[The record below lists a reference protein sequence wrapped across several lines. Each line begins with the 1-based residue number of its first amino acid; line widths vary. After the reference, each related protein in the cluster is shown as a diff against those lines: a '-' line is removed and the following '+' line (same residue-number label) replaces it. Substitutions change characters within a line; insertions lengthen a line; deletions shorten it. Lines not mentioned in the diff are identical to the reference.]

1 LIPMAAIL
9 VLTGDVRQADS
20 LRVALA
26 LDRHSVVVAP
36 RAGSPVNVEWRPDL
50 ILVDVAEGE
59 TLDPAV
65 LRSYSKDGRRVPSL
79 ALVTEREMFQFGNGV
94 TDFLIKPVREAE
106 LVLRV
111 RRLLDKNG
119 PDDDAIMRF
128 GELAINTGSYDVTL
142 GGRTLDLT
150 FTEYELLKLLAS
162 SAGKVLTRETILNE
176 VWGYDCFVG
185 DRTVDVHIRRLRSK
199 IEDGGRSYIETVRNV
214 GYRFRV
220 A

>member
-1 LIPMAAIL
+1 MILMATIL
-9 VLTGDVRQADS
+9 MLTSDTRQADS

-26 LDRHSVVVAP
+26 PERHNLVVAP
-36 RAGSPVNVEWRPDL
+36 RAAAPAGVEWRPDL

-59 TLDPAV
+59 RFDSAV
-65 LRSYSKDGRRVPSL
+65 LHSYSKSGRRVPSL
-79 ALVTEREMFQFGNGV
+79 ALVTEREMFQFRNGV

-119 PDDDAIMRF
+119 ADDDAIMRF
-128 GELAINTGSYDVTL
+128 GELTINTGSYDVTL

-214 GYRFRV
+214 GYRFR
-220 A
+220 AA